1 MECSPWLDFW
11 CLWRHKNT
19 KWTSPSVQLPKTP
32 LPKRTINAWKK
43 PEKWLSLWPFQG
55 LSFSWHT
62 HYLQNQMCLS
72 KHYSDV
78 CFGPQRSDSWPLTR
92 WQWSIPAEIL
102 SLGLFIPRSI
112 SALPASPATFCC
124 WGAFKANNN
133 PIWDW
138 SMAACGQ
145 QAKWQSLRAAA
156 DHRLGVFSVGLIEN
170 WMFAKGS
177 QSTFAAGGSQD
188 LCAQHWYFCRA
199 PNLALLCLAWGKN
212 FAQSFAGVIFFQ
224 VNSAGD
230 SALLLGKVCGKYW
243 EYLRSKNTTELWAW
257 SNKGREGKFLI
268 LGVCKGFI

>member
-1 MECSPWLDFW
+1 MECSPWPDFW

-170 WMFAKGS
+170 WMFGKGS

-188 LCAQHWYFCRA
+188 LCAQHWHFYRA
-199 PNLALLCLAWGKN
+199 PNLDLRCLVQGKN
-212 FAQSFAGVIFFQ
+212 FSQSFAGVIF
-224 VNSAGD
+224 
-230 SALLLGKVCGKYW
+230 
-243 EYLRSKNTTELWAW
+243 SK
-257 SNKGREGKFLI
+257 
-268 LGVCKGFI
+268 